1 MRAHLQKCVRTQFE
15 NPSLPLVHISYT
27 FGKHPFPF
35 ARVRLL
41 WMPPYSLFLSD
52 TVRELLTHVPAS
64 VKSEKPTNA
73 NYAIERNLAD
83 ECNLTALH
91 LAAFSGSENVVRT
104 LLNSSGVDVE
114 GPSSPAVS
122 RHNFKTIP
130 FNMNC
135 QYGFKKR
142 LKSISF
148 EFLFGWAD
156 FKREKGENG

>member
-1 MRAHLQKCVRTQFE
+1 M
-15 NPSLPLVHISYT
+15 S
-27 FGKHPFPF
+27 
-35 ARVRLL
+35 
-41 WMPPYSLFLSD
+41 PYSLFLSD

-148 EFLFGWAD
+148 EFLFSWAD
-156 FKREKGENG
+156 FKRKNG

>member
-1 MRAHLQKCVRTQFE
+1 M
-15 NPSLPLVHISYT
+15 
-27 FGKHPFPF
+27 
-35 ARVRLL
+35 
-41 WMPPYSLFLSD
+41 
-52 TVRELLTHVPAS
+52 
-64 VKSEKPTNA
+64 KSEKPTNA

-122 RHNFKTIP
+122 HHNFKTIR

-135 QYGFKKR
+135 QYGFNKR
-142 LKSISF
+142 LKSILF
-148 EFLFGWAD
+148 EFLFRSAD
-156 FKREKGENG
+156 FNGENG